1 MQVDIRID
9 QLAQEGQVRQLLAY
23 RVGELENWV
32 ARLSIDIAGI
42 VDARGSDGYDCRL
55 IARLTDGATLDVY
68 ERQASLDLA
77 LVRAL
82 DRSVRTCRRRL
93 RRSRP
98 AYAI

>member
-9 QLAQEGQVRQLLAY
+9 RPAREGQVRQLLAY

-32 ARLSIDIAGI
+32 AQLSIDIAGI
-42 VDARGSDGYDCRL
+42 VDARGSNGYDCRL

-82 DRSVRTCRRRL
+82 DRSVRTCRRL
-93 RRSRP
+93 RRTRP
-98 AYAI
+98 AFAI